1 MQLGPGW
8 LGSPHRPMS
17 EEAGQLTTHMLL
29 RCWKS
34 AILVALMV
42 VVPVCASTI
51 SPRYDASASAMSL
64 QPRPAV
70 ARGTLVVRVE
80 VTGGLIPE
88 GPPMGTV
95 DHHPGLGAHITVTG
109 PGKTLHLRSDRR
121 GIAKAMLRPGRYKVS
136 RPSSGAYRTD
146 PQTAVMRARKTT
158 TVRLYTSCFTC

>member
-1 MQLGPGW
+1 MR
-8 LGSPHRPMS
+8 S
-17 EEAGQLTTHMLL
+17 

-34 AILVALMV
+34 ATLVALIAV
-42 VVPVCASTI
+42 V
-51 SPRYDASASAMSL
+51 SAGAAPGSAH
-64 QPRPAV
+64 P
-70 ARGTLVVRVE
+70 ARGKLVVRVE

-88 GPPMGTV
+88 GPPQGTV

-109 PGKTLHLRSDRR
+109 PGKTLHLRTDRR